1 MNKDVRYIQ
10 RYDNYTKAF
19 RQLKDAIKL
28 SNERELSLLEKQG
41 LIQAFEFTHELAWK
55 LLKDYLNYQG
65 HFEIRGSRDAIR
77 EAFNAGI
84 IKDGTLWMQTIQ
96 TRNLTAHT
104 YDEEIAEETYEVIAN
119 DYITLFED
127 LLNTYQI
134 DFVQYDKISNPNLKE
149 HIDRVGVVL

>member
-1 MNKDVRYIQ
+1 MNEDVRYIQ
-10 RYDNYTKAF
+10 RYDNYKKAF
-19 RQLKDAIKL
+19 KQLKDAITL

-65 HFEIRGSRDAIR
+65 NFEIRGSRDAIR

-96 TRNLTAHT
+96 ARNLTSHT

-127 LLNTYQI
+127 LLNTFEGITQE
-134 DFVQYDKISNPNLKE
+134 E
-149 HIDRVGVVL
+149 HHDPQ